1 MSLKTLFELGKIVF
15 NFKIR
20 WGYHREGP
28 LMRDSPNRRVLCGH
42 RRCERVLK
50 KSRESSATE
59 TKWGPYPLSTH
70 VNFSLTFPQ
79 VLWISQG
86 KLWAEEVFLFL
97 FQPSDSLCLI
107 FKHPLFFGI
116 LFMGAAR
123 RAAQGDCK
131 SPLSAPLENLAIS
144 TGLMR
149 SLCSQATY
157 DCRAVYKQRWEEKA
171 FQKET
176 RTEKCS
182 HSRPNGLCHKQWR
195 LECGPGSLATKC
207 CC

>member
-20 WGYHREGP
+20 WGYHREGA

-42 RRCERVLK
+42 RRCEGLSK
-50 KSRESSATE
+50 KTRESSATE

-79 VLWISQG
+79 VLWISPG
-86 KLWAEEVFLFL
+86 KIWAEGVFLFL
-97 FQPSDSLCLI
+97 FQPSNSLCLI

-131 SPLSAPLENLAIS
+131 SPLSAPLEIS
-144 TGLMR
+144 QFPQDWLVRFAHTYGCNCREVYDNDGKKR
-149 SLCSQATY
+149 SF
-157 DCRAVYKQRWEEKA
+157 KKRWGK
-171 FQKET
+171 
-176 RTEKCS
+176 RYHP
-182 HSRPNGLCHKQWR
+182 HSRPYGLCHR
-195 LECGPGSLATKC
+195 
-207 CC
+207 